1 MAAYIDLNAVRAGL
15 VNDPKDYRYSG
26 YGEAMGGSKLAR
38 EGLMAVVKEGESA
51 ETWGTAAARYRQML
65 YVSGE
70 SRGLRENRQPV
81 KKGFSPEAVEA
92 VIGQRGK
99 LPVNEIIR
107 SRVRYFTDG
116 AIIGSRVFVED
127 AFGRH
132 RLHFSAKREFG
143 AKPMKGG
150 EWGDMFT
157 ARQLRVDVLGSP
169 APV

>member
-1 MAAYIDLNAVRAGL
+1 
-15 VNDPKDYRYSG
+15 
-26 YGEAMGGSKLAR
+26 
-38 EGLMAVVKEGESA
+38 
-51 ETWGTAAARYRQML
+51 ML

-70 SRGLRENRQPV
+70 ARGLRENRQPV

-132 RLHFSAKREFG
+132 RSHFSAKREFG